1 MRDLTGEHDG
11 LDVVTAHGLRVLVL
25 EPGDD
30 CRRGLESTTGLD
42 RKKNGTPP
50 KRKSRQN

>member
-11 LDVVTAHGLRVLVL
+11 LDVVAPRGLRVLVL

-30 CRRGLESTTGLD
+30 CRRGGSPDGVINIRRAT
-42 RKKNGTPP
+42 N
-50 KRKSRQN
+50 

>member
-1 MRDLTGEHDG
+1 MRDLTSEHDG

-30 CRRGLESTTGLD
+30 CRRGWRARRD
-42 RKKNGTPP
+42 
-50 KRKSRQN
+50 